1 LQWDRFV
8 CKKKVFKNSTSIY
21 NIDNMRL
28 DIYGFKADVT
38 ISDKWYIGEIK
49 ELHIVEQAK
58 TLATLEKRLKEGV
71 EAVLDAI
78 KEKPS
83 TYSKYISVS
92 TFEKLGLKVKAYA

>member
-1 LQWDRFV
+1 MKL
-8 CKKKVFKNSTSIY
+8 K
-21 NIDNMRL
+21 
-28 DIYGFKADVT
+28 IYGFEASVRM
-38 ISDKWYIGEIK
+38 SEGWYIGEIK

-83 TYSKYISVS
+83 TYSKYIISIY
-92 TFEKLGLKVKAYA
+92 F

>member
-1 LQWDRFV
+1 
-8 CKKKVFKNSTSIY
+8 
-21 NIDNMRL
+21 MRL
-28 DIYGFKADVT
+28 DIYGFKANVT

-71 EAVLDAI
+71 EAVINAI
-78 KEKPS
+78 KENPS
-83 TYSKYISVS
+83 KYKKYISTS